1 MVFKYSFRFIMP
13 LLGVAAIA
21 GLSACGDENTTIMT
35 TPQMMEAYEALPECT
50 SDNEGRWVYVK
61 DSAETY
67 YCAENKWLA
76 VSGREG
82 KDGEDGASC
91 MVTPLGDKSGYKVF
105 CGGDSV
111 GVLLNG
117 TAGKNGLNGTNGTS
131 GSDGKD
137 GEDGASCMVTP
148 LGDKSGYKIFCG
160 GDSVGVL
167 LNGVAGKNGL
177 NGTNGTNGNDGE
189 NGVTPQLR
197 INAET
202 NYWEVSYDNG
212 ATWNSTD
219 VLATGPQGE
228 NGTNG
233 TNGSDG
239 ENGITPQLRINAE
252 TNHWEVSYDN
262 GTTWSDTGV
271 LATGPQGESGSNGTN
286 GNDGENGVTPQLRIN
301 AETNYWEVSYDN
313 GATWNSTDVLATGP
327 QGENGTNGT
336 NGSDGENGVTPQLR
350 INTETNHWEV
360 SYDNGATWSDMGVSA
375 SGPSEQSSSSVSSS
389 SFAQSSSSTG
399 VAAPCN
405 TEAGNN
411 CVYGTLTDSRDGQT
425 YRTITIGSQ
434 TWMAQ
439 NLNYR
444 YIQQT
449 DGGAEADSSSYC
461 LGDDGTGDRGAANCA
476 AYGRLYLWSAAMD
489 SVARFSE
496 TGKGCGYCPVSGD
509 GSDCLETYKCNE
521 NGDTVRGACPAGW
534 HLPSREE
541 FETLIATVGGE
552 DVAGLMLKAQYSW
565 NDNSTT
571 GESGNGV
578 DAYGFSALSVGELML
593 EWTGY
598 SYHSPGTWTYFWS
611 TSEYLSST
619 AEFLWLTSSENARV
633 HYIVGQKYHGYPV
646 RCVKN

>member
-1 MVFKYSFRFIMP
+1 MP

-91 MVTPLGDKSGYKVF
+91 TVV
-105 CGGDSV
+105 
-111 GVLLNG
+111 
-117 TAGKNGLNGTNGTS
+117 
-131 GSDGKD
+131 
-137 GEDGASCMVTP
+137 P

-197 INAET
+197 INAVT
-202 NYWEVSYDNG
+202 NFWEVSYDNG
-212 ATWNSTD
+212 TTWISTN

-228 NGTNG
+228 NG
-233 TNGSDG
+233 
-239 ENGITPQLRINAE
+239 I
-252 TNHWEVSYDN
+252 
-262 GTTWSDTGV
+262 
-271 LATGPQGESGSNGTN
+271 NGTN
-286 GNDGENGVTPQLRIN
+286 GN
-301 AETNYWEVSYDN
+301 
-313 GATWNSTDVLATGP
+313 
-327 QGENGTNGT
+327 
-336 NGSDGENGVTPQLR
+336 DGENGVTPQLR

-389 SFAQSSSSTG
+389 SFTQSSSSTG
-399 VAAPCN
+399 EPTPCN

-411 CVYGTLTDSRDGQT
+411 CVYGTLIDSRDGQT

-449 DGGAEADSSSYC
+449 DGGTEADSSSYC

-565 NDNSTT
+565 NDRSD
-571 GESGNGV
+571 GESGNGI
-578 DAYGFSALSVGELML
+578 DAYGFSALSVGYRSKLGP
-593 EWTGY
+593 TGEDGFVFP
-598 SYHSPGTWTYFWS
+598 STSTCFWS
-611 TSEYLSST
+611 TSEFTSST
-619 AEFLWLTSSENARV
+619 AEFLWLTTSENARV

>member
-1 MVFKYSFRFIMP
+1 
-13 LLGVAAIA
+13 
-21 GLSACGDENTTIMT
+21 
-35 TPQMMEAYEALPECT
+35 
-50 SDNEGRWVYVK
+50 
-61 DSAETY
+61 
-67 YCAENKWLA
+67 
-76 VSGREG
+76 
-82 KDGEDGASC
+82 
-91 MVTPLGDKSGYKVF
+91 
-105 CGGDSV
+105 
-111 GVLLNG
+111 
-117 TAGKNGLNGTNGTS
+117 
-131 GSDGKD
+131 
-137 GEDGASCMVTP
+137 
-148 LGDKSGYKIFCG
+148 
-160 GDSVGVL
+160 
-167 LNGVAGKNGL
+167 
-177 NGTNGTNGNDGE
+177 
-189 NGVTPQLR
+189 
-197 INAET
+197 
-202 NYWEVSYDNG
+202 
-212 ATWNSTD
+212 

-228 NGTNG
+228 NG
-233 TNGSDG
+233 
-239 ENGITPQLRINAE
+239 I
-252 TNHWEVSYDN
+252 
-262 GTTWSDTGV
+262 
-271 LATGPQGESGSNGTN
+271 NGTN
-286 GNDGENGVTPQLRIN
+286 GN
-301 AETNYWEVSYDN
+301 
-313 GATWNSTDVLATGP
+313 
-327 QGENGTNGT
+327 
-336 NGSDGENGVTPQLR
+336 DGENGVTPQLR

-399 VAAPCN
+399 EPTPCN

-411 CVYGTLTDSRDGQT
+411 CVYGTLIDSRDGQT

-449 DGGAEADSSSYC
+449 DGGTEADSSSYC
-461 LGDDGTGDRGAANCA
+461 FGDDGTGDRGAANCA

-521 NGDTVRGACPAGW
+521 NGDTVRGACPTGW

-541 FETLIATVGGE
+541 FETLIAAVGGE
-552 DVAGLMLKAQYSW
+552 DVAGSMLKAQYSW

-619 AEFLWLTSSENARV
+619 AEFLWLTTSENARV

>member
-1 MVFKYSFRFIMP
+1 MP

-91 MVTPLGDKSGYKVF
+91 TVV
-105 CGGDSV
+105 
-111 GVLLNG
+111 
-117 TAGKNGLNGTNGTS
+117 
-131 GSDGKD
+131 
-137 GEDGASCMVTP
+137 P

-202 NYWEVSYDNG
+202 NFWEVSYDNG
-212 ATWNSTD
+212 TTWISTN

-228 NGTNG
+228 NG
-233 TNGSDG
+233 
-239 ENGITPQLRINAE
+239 I
-252 TNHWEVSYDN
+252 
-262 GTTWSDTGV
+262 
-271 LATGPQGESGSNGTN
+271 NGTN
-286 GNDGENGVTPQLRIN
+286 GN
-301 AETNYWEVSYDN
+301 
-313 GATWNSTDVLATGP
+313 
-327 QGENGTNGT
+327 
-336 NGSDGENGVTPQLR
+336 DGENGVTPQLR

-399 VAAPCN
+399 EPTPCN

-411 CVYGTLTDSRDGQT
+411 CVYGTLIDSRDGQT

-449 DGGAEADSSSYC
+449 DGGTEADSSSYC

-541 FETLIATVGGE
+541 FETLIAAVGGE
-552 DVAGLMLKAQYSW
+552 DVAGSMLKAQYSW

-619 AEFLWLTSSENARV
+619 AEFLWLTTSENARV

>member
-91 MVTPLGDKSGYKVF
+91 MVTPLGDKSGYK
-105 CGGDSV
+105 
-111 GVLLNG
+111 
-117 TAGKNGLNGTNGTS
+117 
-131 GSDGKD
+131 
-137 GEDGASCMVTP
+137 
-148 LGDKSGYKIFCG
+148 IFCG

-197 INAET
+197 INAVT

-228 NGTNG
+228 NG
-233 TNGSDG
+233 
-239 ENGITPQLRINAE
+239 
-252 TNHWEVSYDN
+252 
-262 GTTWSDTGV
+262 
-271 LATGPQGESGSNGTN
+271 SNGTN

-301 AETNYWEVSYDN
+301 AETNFWEVSYDN
-313 GATWNSTDVLATGP
+313 GTTWISTNVLATGP
-327 QGENGTNGT
+327 QGENGINGT
-336 NGSDGENGVTPQLR
+336 NGNDGENGVTPQLR

-399 VAAPCN
+399 EPTPCN

-411 CVYGTLTDSRDGQT
+411 CVYGTLIDSRDGQT

-449 DGGAEADSSSYC
+449 DGGTEADSSSYC

-541 FETLIATVGGE
+541 FETLIAAVGGE
-552 DVAGLMLKAQYSW
+552 DVAGSMLKAQYSW
-565 NDNSTT
+565 NDRSD
-571 GESGNGV
+571 GESGNGI
-578 DAYGFSALSVGELML
+578 DAYGFSALSVGYRSKLGP
-593 EWTGY
+593 TGEDGFVFP
-598 SYHSPGTWTYFWS
+598 STSTCFWS
-611 TSEYLSST
+611 TSEFTSST
-619 AEFLWLTSSENARV
+619 AEFLWLTTSENARV